1 MPESEFRKIM
11 TMNFLNKAFLV
22 SVCASLFVIG
32 CDKYDDSNL
41 SGRVDKLENRVDI
54 LEQTVDNLNTNI
66 TSVTKL
72 VKALQEENRIERI
85 EQIEG
90 GYKIILA
97 DGKGELTILNS
108 EKPAIGI
115 TIAEDGVFYWTIDGE
130 FMLINGDK
138 IPATMAPEFKVED
151 GCFWFRINNGEWSKV
166 TGSDSGIGLIKD
178 IIESNESVTFILSEG
193 GEIVIPKVQAFRLN
207 INIDEAGIM
216 SGSTATIPYT
226 ITAGDANTKVAAIAS
241 SGYTAS
247 VNGNSK
253 SGTITVTAPET
264 VPSKADILVVAV
276 NSNGVSSS
284 KILTFE
290 QGELKIAKDT
300 YTIGAQGG
308 VFQVEL
314 KTNLEWSTFID
325 PDPKNAWLTVV
336 PTTKALR
343 NEILTLSATEN
354 VDGKPRTAEVHI
366 NYGNTSQTITVTQLH
381 TAIISGGSADLSSI
395 SQSVNARIIVASGTS
410 TAGWTFE
417 NCLIFGPTQWD
428 AIKTKTLALSGST
441 SKIGSLTSPS
451 LEGGCG
457 SLTIRYGGHV
467 SSSNHKIKFRVDVM
481 NASGKIIK
489 TQTIGEND
497 GSYEMKKVY
506 ESIID
511 VSYAGNFSMVLTN
524 LCPSGGS
531 LTAGPKDAVTLLSI
545 AWTGYSE

>member
-1 MPESEFRKIM
+1 MKNSIKM
-11 TMNFLNKAFLV
+11 AFC
-22 SVCASLFVIG
+22 SVAMLLLGILLFVA
-32 CDKYDDSNL
+32 CEKYDDSQL
-41 SGRVDKLENRVDI
+41 SGRVEELENRVDKLEQLVAD
-54 LEQTVDNLNTNI
+54 LNTNVA
-66 TSVTKL
+66 SMTKL
-72 VKALQEENRIERI
+72 VKAFQEESRIERI

-90 GYKIILA
+90 GYRIVLA
-97 DGKGELTILNS
+97 DGKGEMTIKNG
-108 EKPAIGI
+108 EKPVIGVEI
-115 TIAEDGVFYWTIDGE
+115 DGSTGVCYWTVDGKR
-130 FMLINGDK
+130 MLVDGK
-138 IPATMAPEFKVED
+138 EVPATMTPEIKVEE
-151 GCFWFRINNGEWSKV
+151 GSFWFRVNGGEWTKV
-166 TGSDSGIGLIKD
+166 AGSDSGVGLIKNVV
-178 IIESNESVTFILSEG
+178 ESEESVTFVLSEG

-207 INIDEAGIM
+207 IDIDEAGIM
-216 SGSTATIPYT
+216 SGSTSTIPYT

-241 SGYTAS
+241 SGYTAT

-489 TQTIGEND
+489 TQTIGESD

-531 LTAGPKDAVTLLSI
+531 LAAGPKDAVTLLSI
-545 AWTGYSE
+545 AWTGYSK